1 MKVKDLTG
9 RLQLKVLCCNEYLD
23 KEIDDVYCCDLLS
36 WVMSHARKNSAWI
49 TVLVHPN
56 IIAVAQL
63 LELSCIIIPEDIPVE
78 EVTLSKAVQ
87 EGIPILQ
94 SGNTSY
100 EICKALS
107 SMGL

>member
-1 MKVKDLTG
+1 MKVKDIVG
-9 RLQLKVLCCNEYLD
+9 KMELKVLCCEDKLE
-23 KEIDDVYCCDLLS
+23 KEIEGVYCCDLLS
-36 WVMSHARKNSAWI
+36 WVMSHAKKNSAWI

-87 EGIPILQ
+87 ENMPVLQ
-94 SGNTSY
+94 SRKTSY

-107 SMGL
+107 SLGI

>member
-1 MKVKDLTG
+1 MKVKGIIEKLD
-9 RLQLKVLCCNEYLD
+9 LKVLCCEDSLE
-23 KEIDDVYCCDLLS
+23 KEIEDVYCCDLLS
-36 WVMSHARKNSAWI
+36 WVMSHAKKNSAWI

-63 LELSCIIIPEDIPVE
+63 LELACIIIPEDIPVE

-87 EGIPILQ
+87 ENIPVLQ
-94 SGNTSY
+94 SSKTSY

-107 SMGL
+107 SMGI